1 MLLPAGLVLRSAGLL
16 DHCLHAVVPALSSLT
31 NGQHEE
37 MHRDARPPPAS
48 VTVAISKIDSKLYI
62 YYFISCVYF
71 LFPLLLRS
79 LLSLAVQPFV
89 SSL

>member
-62 YYFISCVYF
+62 YCLISCVYF

-79 LLSLAVQPFV
+79 LLSLAV
-89 SSL
+89 

>member
-37 MHRDARPPPAS
+37 MHRDVWPPPAS
-48 VTVAISKIDSKLYI
+48 VTVAISKQD
-62 YYFISCVYF
+62 
-71 LFPLLLRS
+71 
-79 LLSLAVQPFV
+79 
-89 SSL
+89 